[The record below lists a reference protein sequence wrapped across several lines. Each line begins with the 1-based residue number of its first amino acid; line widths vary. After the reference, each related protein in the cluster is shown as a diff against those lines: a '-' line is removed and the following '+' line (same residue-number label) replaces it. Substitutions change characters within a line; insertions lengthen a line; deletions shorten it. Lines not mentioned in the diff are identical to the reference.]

1 MISEREFYYDS
12 IYALISYN
20 LINKK
25 IKCLGAW
32 ISHQQKNYTKK
43 EHIMKNEEIYNKWT

>member
-20 LINKK
+20 LINIQKK
-25 IKCLGAW
+25 LN
-32 ISHQQKNYTKK
+32 NYM
-43 EHIMKNEEIYNKWT
+43 I